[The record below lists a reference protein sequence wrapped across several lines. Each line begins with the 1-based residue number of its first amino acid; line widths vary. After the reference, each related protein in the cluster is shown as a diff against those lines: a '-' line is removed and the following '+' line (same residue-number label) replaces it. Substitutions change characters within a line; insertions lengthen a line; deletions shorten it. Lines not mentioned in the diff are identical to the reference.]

1 MFVGIERRQIVE
13 ENLFAR
19 LFGRL
24 KVDGFD
30 FDQREVTLA
39 LFRRTNLAA
48 DRVAGAQI
56 ELANLRWRDI
66 DVVRAGQIVVLGRA
80 QKTKTIRQ
88 GLQHTLGKDEPA
100 LFGLR
105 GQNLENQFLLAHSG
119 SAGDVHGL
127 GDLGQRRDGHVFQR
141 GEVKNLFFAI
151 RARPGSG
158 RSLSSGYAAA
168 ILALDHLANDG
179 ILCRHDVK
187 GEMRYVND

>member
-1 MFVGIERRQIVE
+1 AQLFGGIERRQIVE

-30 FDQREVTLA
+30 FDQSEVTLA
-39 LFRRTNLAA
+39 FFRRTNLAA

-80 QKTKTIRQ
+80 QKTKTIGQ
-88 GLQHTLGKDEPA
+88 SFQHTFGKDESA

-105 GQNLENQFLLAHSG
+105 GQNLENLFLLAHSG
-119 SAGDVHGL
+119 SARDVHGL
-127 GDLGQRRDGHVFQR
+127 GDLGQGRAGHVFQR
-141 GEVKNLFFAI
+141 GEVNNLFFAI
-151 RARPGSG
+151 RAWLGCG
-158 RSLSSGYAAA
+158 RSLSSG
-168 ILALDHLANDG
+168 
-179 ILCRHDVK
+179 
-187 GEMRYVND
+187 